1 MLMVATRYG
10 WGHRGLRLP
19 QGSQRRTAGSGGAR
33 RWNSV
38 ATAIV
43 LTLGSAVATAD
54 WSDSFPG
61 GVPEQAWL
69 TDSLPGFSTYT
80 QSFFADGQQL
90 SSDRTVAENGAQI
103 AYAYVN
109 ESFDGSQGLR
119 VRSVINPTPQVPE
132 MTHTGV
138 LAYLNPFTTSGY
150 AVGVTWTSPAE
161 GERTLEINKSSFGG
175 ITFLGGAGIPGF
187 DPTQSYLIEAEVSP
201 INSLGNQVV
210 TARLYDMEETLVAE
224 YADILRQNF
233 DPADPQA
240 VSPLS
245 SGRAG
250 LLAWRSDSGSEGTL
264 LGRWGT
270 TSATLPP
277 PDLTWAANTDLT
289 IPVDTA
295 VGGSGTWEAAAA
307 NWLYAGGPTFW
318 ASDRKAIFRGAPG
331 TVTVA
336 DGVTASG
343 GLEFHVDGYVLA
355 GSTLAL
361 GGVAGNPVAV
371 RAGATARIDASLTA
385 DDGFEKIGPGTLLL
399 GAAGT
404 VGGPLTVAAGTLAL
418 PADARVTMTVGSLE
432 VVETAGGG
440 VLDLGAGQIAIAAGG
455 ITAADLR
462 ADILAGRNGGAW
474 DGATGITTGLA
485 AANPGRAVGYVIGVD
500 GAAEV
505 SFAAP
510 GDVDLSG
517 QVNVF
522 DLVSVDAA
530 GKYGSGQASDWSEGD
545 FNYDGIT
552 NVFDLVSIDTAGAYG
567 TGNYF
572 PAAAGQGT
580 VAAVPEPAAM
590 TWLVVAGM
598 TFGGLIRRSRHR
610 SSGNC

>member
-1 MLMVATRYG
+1 MFPTFSACGQYRRRTAR
-10 WGHRGLRLP
+10 
-19 QGSQRRTAGSGGAR
+19 GSQRGTALLGGRGKWNCVGGA
-33 RWNSV
+33 
-38 ATAIV
+38 I
-43 LTLGSAVATAD
+43 LMTLAGAVATAD
-54 WSDSFPG
+54 WSDSFPN

-90 SSDRTVAENGAQI
+90 SSDRTVADNGAQI

-210 TARLYDMEETLVAE
+210 TARLYC
-224 YADILRQNF
+224 
-233 DPADPQA
+233 
-240 VSPLS
+240 
-245 SGRAG
+245 
-250 LLAWRSDSGSEGTL
+250 
-264 LGRWGT
+264 
-270 TSATLPP
+270 
-277 PDLTWAANTDLT
+277 
-289 IPVDTA
+289 
-295 VGGSGTWEAAAA
+295 
-307 NWLYAGGPTFW
+307 
-318 ASDRKAIFRGAPG
+318 
-331 TVTVA
+331 
-336 DGVTASG
+336 
-343 GLEFHVDGYVLA
+343 
-355 GSTLAL
+355 
-361 GGVAGNPVAV
+361 
-371 RAGATARIDASLTA
+371 
-385 DDGFEKIGPGTLLL
+385 
-399 GAAGT
+399 
-404 VGGPLTVAAGTLAL
+404 
-418 PADARVTMTVGSLE
+418 
-432 VVETAGGG
+432 
-440 VLDLGAGQIAIAAGG
+440 AGQIAIAAGG

-485 AANPGRAVGYVIGVD
+485 AANPGRAVGYLIGVD

-530 GKYGSGQASDWSEGD
+530 GKYGSG
-545 FNYDGIT
+545 
-552 NVFDLVSIDTAGAYG
+552 
-567 TGNYF
+567 
-572 PAAAGQGT
+572 
-580 VAAVPEPAAM
+580 
-590 TWLVVAGM
+590 
-598 TFGGLIRRSRHR
+598 
-610 SSGNC
+610 